1 MILLNL
7 GKYPGTTSYKILTG
21 IKPGSCPKIMSNCV
35 GLSSQEL
42 HRILKI
48 IGRQDLPRNNLTI
61 ISLQDLD
68 GLSKDS
74 IRRIRNFFEFLD
86 YFSCPR
92 ILLNIC
98 KI

>member
-1 MILLNL
+1 MEEKRESVPGTASCEILLGNC
-7 GKYPGTTSYKILTG
+7 PR
-21 IKPGSCPKIMSNCV
+21 SCPKIMSNCV

-48 IGRQDLPRNNLTI
+48 RGRQDLPRKNLTI
-61 ISLQDLD
+61 ISLQDLV

-92 ILLNIC
+92 ILLNM
-98 KI
+98 